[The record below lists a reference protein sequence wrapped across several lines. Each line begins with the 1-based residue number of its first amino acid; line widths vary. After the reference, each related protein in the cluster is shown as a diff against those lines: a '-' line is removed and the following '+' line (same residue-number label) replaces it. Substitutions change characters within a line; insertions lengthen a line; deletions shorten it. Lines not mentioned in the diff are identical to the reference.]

1 MSKYDMP
8 DALQAARVKCSQD
21 RPYLASLLLRLTPI
35 ASPGLK
41 TMAVDKFARL
51 YFDPEVNWTVPQM
64 ATVLYHECCHLLRD
78 HAGRGDAMGITQD
91 NAMAWNVVCDAE
103 INDDIE
109 AERNAQWPFP
119 CVLPG
124 TLNPPQKNGGMA
136 EEYYATLP
144 KQFKQSGGNTGEP
157 KPGAGHC
164 GGAAGNPGGYEEGP
178 PPNSGGKKDAAPGI
192 GEAEMDAVKH
202 KVASDIREHVKQRG
216 NVPGHLQE
224 WAQHILE
231 PVVDWTKV
239 LRSAIRHAM
248 ADVAGMSNYSYQR
261 PSRRQNAVPKVVL
274 PSMRQPVPKIAVVI
288 DTSGSMSG
296 DDLAAVLGEVNGVL
310 RQCGQK
316 EGVEAIVCDAEVH
329 SVKKVFRADQITLAG
344 RGGTDM
350 RLGIEAALSRPVK
363 PHAVIVLTDGYTPWP
378 DQEPH
383 GVKVIAA
390 LVGQNRIDPNSVPVW
405 IRTVVVD
412 KDK

>member
-8 DALQAARVKCSQD
+8 DALQAARVKCSQE
-21 RPYLASLLLRLTPI
+21 RPYLASLLYRLTPI

-41 TMAVDKFARL
+41 TMAVDKYARL

-78 HAGRGDAMGITQD
+78 HAGRGDAMGITPE
-91 NAMAWNVVCDAE
+91 NGMTWNVVCDAE

-124 TLNPPQKNGGMA
+124 TLTPPQKDGGMA
-136 EEYYATLP
+136 EEYYQKLP
-144 KQFKQSGGNTGEP
+144 KMFKSQAGQGQG
-157 KPGAGHC
+157 PGAGNC
-164 GGAAGNPGGYEEGP
+164 GGAAGNPGDYEEGA
-178 PPNSGGKKDAAPGI
+178 PPNAGGKKDAAPGI
-192 GEAEMDAVKH
+192 GGAEMDAVKH
-202 KVASDIREHVKQRG
+202 KVASDVREHAKSRG
-216 NVPGHLQE
+216 NVPGHLYE
-224 WAQHILE
+224 WAQNILE
-231 PVVDWTKV
+231 PKVDWRKV

-248 ADVAGMSNYSYQR
+248 ADVAGMSDYSYQR
-261 PSRRQNAVPKVVL
+261 PSRRQNVLPKIVL

-288 DTSGSMSG
+288 DTSGSMSE
-296 DDLAAVLGEVNGVL
+296 DDLATVLGEVNGVL

-316 EGVEAIVCDAEVH
+316 DGVEAIVCDAQVH
-329 SVKKVFRADQITLAG
+329 SVKKVFRADQIALAG

-363 PHAVIVLTDGYTPWP
+363 PHAIIVLTDGYTPWP
-378 DQEPH
+378 DYEPY
-383 GVKVIAA
+383 GVKVVAA
-390 LVGQNRIDPNSVPVW
+390 LVGEDKQERGIPEW
-405 IRTVVVD
+405 IRVVVVE
-412 KDK
+412 